1 MTLFI
6 AVTDKAWFEQLSV
19 AGNLEEVNFW
29 QPSPDNAFRALMPGE
44 LFLFKLHSPDNYV
57 VGGGLFSHWTR
68 LLVSI
73 AWDAFG
79 IKNGASNLREMRA
92 RIERYRRIRP
102 APHEDY
108 EIGCVLLQQ
117 PFFFSR
123 VEWLPV
129 PDWHL
134 NIVRGK
140 GYDSETEPGRSLWQL
155 IQDRLISSTSSVHSS
170 VRESGQ
176 RYGKPVLVQQRL
188 GQGSFRILVT
198 DLYNRSCAVTGGR
211 ALPVLVAAH
220 IRSYSEGGE
229 HRVDNGLLLRSDLHT
244 LFDRGYVTV
253 TPEYRLEVGKRL
265 RTDFENGEEY
275 FVWHGKPITLPARSA
290 DRPRPEFLT
299 WHNQNRFLG

>member
-1 MTLFI
+1 MTLFV
-6 AVTDKAWFEQLSV
+6 AVTDKAWFEHLSSV
-19 AGNLEEVNFW
+19 GNLEEVNFW
-29 QPSPDNAFRALMPGE
+29 QPSPDNAFKTLAPGE
-44 LFLFKLHSPDNYV
+44 LFLFKLHSPDDYV

-68 LLVSI
+68 LPVSI
-73 AWDAFG
+73 AWDTFG
-79 IKNGASNLREMRA
+79 TNNGASTIQEMRA

-108 EIGCVLLQQ
+108 EIGCILLQQ

-123 VEWLPV
+123 SEWLPV
-129 PDWHL
+129 PDWHP

-140 GYDSETEPGRSLWQL
+140 GFDSDTEPGKSLWQQV
-155 IQDRLISSTSSVHSS
+155 QDRLTSSVSS
-170 VRESGQ
+170 VRESGE
-176 RYGKPVLVQQRL
+176 RYGKPVLVRQRL

-220 IRSYSEGGE
+220 IRPYSEGGE

-244 LFDRGYVTV
+244 LFDRGYITV
-253 TPEYRLEVGKRL
+253 TPEHRLEVGKRL

-275 FVWHGKPITLPARSA
+275 FAWHGKLITLPARSV
-290 DRPRPEFLT
+290 DRPQAEFLA